1 MYKFSLAESLA
12 KGPVVL
18 YFFPAAFSVGC
29 SAEAH
34 EFAEAIDKFQA
45 LGATVIGVS
54 GDDIDT
60 LGKFSVQACQGKF
73 PVASDSTQGIMKSY
87 DAVMTLRPEYANR
100 VSYVI
105 APNGSV
111 VYNYQSL
118 NPSRHV
124 ERTLAALR
132 DWSHGETEVAVKGN
146 RMRTVPSIVA
156 AGLLA
161 ALVGAA
167 LAQTQSR
174 EDVRA
179 EAASAAKAGQIDHG
193 EVTSVPPAR
202 STKSRPDV
210 KSETRAAVKAGQI
223 DHGEVTTAPP
233 HPKAS
238 KTRAEVKAEAA
249 SAIKGG
255 TLAHTDDGAPKAP
268 AAARG
273 QIERSKA
280 DDAGCRSREVGTRC
294 RGGLRA

>member
-1 MYKFSLAESLA
+1 MRRMLALLTLLLPLALPAQAALDVGDRAPNFVTAAALNGKVFQFSLAESLA

-87 DAVMTLRPEYANR
+87 DAVMQLRPEYANR
-100 VSYVI
+100 LSYVI

-132 DWSHGETEVAVKGN
+132 DW
-146 RMRTVPSIVA
+146 
-156 AGLLA
+156 
-161 ALVGAA
+161 
-167 LAQTQSR
+167 TQS
-174 EDVRA
+174 
-179 EAASAAKAGQIDHG
+179 K
-193 EVTSVPPAR
+193 P
-202 STKSRPDV
+202 KS
-210 KSETRAAVKAGQI
+210 Q
-223 DHGEVTTAPP
+223 
-233 HPKAS
+233 
-238 KTRAEVKAEAA
+238 
-249 SAIKGG
+249 
-255 TLAHTDDGAPKAP
+255 
-268 AAARG
+268 
-273 QIERSKA
+273 
-280 DDAGCRSREVGTRC
+280 
-294 RGGLRA
+294 